1 MIKTGRDLLLARL
14 EAHQV
19 ENLALQ
25 TQNTILVE
33 TVKDM
38 FEYLVDDTELLE
50 IIPQDKWDRWQDIVD
65 ERPIQ
70 LRLF

>member
-1 MIKTGRDLLLARL
+1 MTKIERDLL
-14 EAHQV
+14 EAKG